1 MPTNEQL
8 ETVLLTIG
16 VTDNKHLDSGEHLLF
31 KHVIG
36 YCWAAFDDN
45 MRPVDGPPVT
55 LKFKDKDQVPVK
67 LAPYRLTPEKLDGI
81 LRKGSSA
88 SLWACPALLLSKKGG
103 TPGTLGAYRM
113 VIDLRQLN
121 MRLEDDSYP
130 LPHLGDA
137 VIFLS
142 GRRYRS
148 ASDILRW
155 GVSRCETRK

>member
-8 ETVLLTIG
+8 ETVLAIIG
-16 VTDNKHLDSGEHLLF
+16 VTDDKHLNSSEKLLF
-31 KHVIG
+31 KHMIG

-67 LAPYRLTPEKLDGI
+67 LAPYRLTPEKLECLRKQIDEWERDGI

-88 SLWACPALLLSKKGG
+88 SPWAFPALLLPKKGG
-103 TPGTLGAYRM
+103 TPGTSDAYCM
-113 VIDLRQLN
+113 VIDFRQLN

-142 GRRYRS
+142 G
-148 ASDILRW
+148 
-155 GVSRCETRK
+155 KQ